1 MEHLALALHFVR
13 SITNQHVTKSGRMI
27 LGCVLSNLPNLNQ
40 FKSSTVMLYFKKKHK
55 KKKQKTID
63 QAACQ

>member
-40 FKSSTVMLYFKKKHK
+40 FKSSTVMLYFKLSTKKAK
-55 KKKQKTID
+55 NY
-63 QAACQ
+63 